1 MRKTKYIL
9 KGFLAVVM
17 AVMFVQCAEHENCI
31 RRNRLA
37 SYKIPFLE

>member
-17 AVMFVQCAEHENCI
+17 AVMFVQCAV

>member
-17 AVMFVQCAEHENCI
+17 AVMFVQCAVLL
-31 RRNRLA
+31 RL
-37 SYKIPFLE
+37 PVQLT

>member
-17 AVMFVQCAEHENCI
+17 AVMFVQCAAV
-31 RRNRLA
+31 RRKQR
-37 SYKIPFLE
+37 

>member
-17 AVMFVQCAEHENCI
+17 AVMFVQCAACCGYRYN
-31 RRNRLA
+31 
-37 SYKIPFLE
+37 

>member
-17 AVMFVQCAEHENCI
+17 AVMFVQCADQH
-31 RRNRLA
+31 RQQHLLQL
-37 SYKIPFLE
+37 PVQQT

>member
-17 AVMFVQCAEHENCI
+17 AVMFVQCAV
-31 RRNRLA
+31 RRKQR
-37 SYKIPFLE
+37 

>member
-17 AVMFVQCAEHENCI
+17 AVMFGCNVCTV
-31 RRNRLA
+31 RR
-37 SYKIPFLE
+37 KQW

>member
-17 AVMFVQCAEHENCI
+17 AVMFVQCAAVQ
-31 RRNRLA
+31 LT
-37 SYKIPFLE
+37 